1 MIMKSSVVS
10 LIGELACVCLITT
23 VMTLPAPASEA
34 LMGNNAWGF
43 SQQTSRASIA
53 ALMMQHDNNQSGAG
67 AGGGNACGG
76 GGTATATANYTCII
90 LNHSD
95 GTINTGQ
102 TSDGDQNA
110 NAETTSVTSHGG
122 DQESLSA
129 ILE

>member
-53 ALMMQHDNNQSGAG
+53 ALMMQRENGKSGG
-67 AGGGNACGG
+67 IGGGGGNACGG

-90 LNHSD
+90 LNNSEAA
-95 GTINTGQ
+95 INTGQ
-102 TSDGDQNA
+102 TNTG
-110 NAETTSVTSHGG
+110 
-122 DQESLSA
+122 
-129 ILE
+129 